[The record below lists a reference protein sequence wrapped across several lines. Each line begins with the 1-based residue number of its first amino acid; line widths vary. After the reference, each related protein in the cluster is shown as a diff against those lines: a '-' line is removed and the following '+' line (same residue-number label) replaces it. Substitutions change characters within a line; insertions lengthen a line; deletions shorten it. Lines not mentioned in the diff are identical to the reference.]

1 MTVTV
6 QANAVGLKV
15 TIFLPSLITGPPP
28 TLEPL
33 NLSVSFVYNFFN
45 GAFRELP
52 DTYAAG
58 LFPTYIDVRDLA
70 TAHVRALTSAGAAN
84 KRFLVGVPELTSSLI
99 LNTLEGVARMNI
111 VPELKDRLP
120 KDTGNDNKTRRSLPR
135 FNVNE
140 GNEILR
146 LSIRSAEETF
156 GDVAKRI
163 IELEKK

>member
-1 MTVTV
+1 MM

-33 NLSVSFVYNFFN
+33 NLSVSLVYNFFN
-45 GAFRELP
+45 GAFHELP

-84 KRFLVGVPELTSSLI
+84 RRFLVGAPELTSSLI
-99 LNTLEGVARMNI
+99 LNTLEGVARKNI
-111 VPELKDRLP
+111 VPELKGRLP

-140 GNEILR
+140 GNEILG

-156 GDVAKRI
+156 GDVAKMI